1 MKYKI
6 ILDSS
11 SDMNIDFIKDEE
23 VGFEIVPLT
32 IRVKDKDFVDD
43 DKLEIDKML
52 EEMHSYNG
60 KSTSSCPS
68 PYKYI
73 EACSGE
79 YNFIITISSKL
90 SGSYNSACLASNM
103 IKDKKVFVIDSKLT
117 SGAMILIAKKVYS
130 LIKEEKDYQSICQEI
145 EKYRD
150 ERNLLFVLDS
160 FDNLIKNGRM
170 SKLAAS
176 MAKLLMIKP
185 LCKGEEGEIKIFKKV
200 RTRKLLIIKLIS
212 EIKEKVGN
220 GYLDKECII
229 THCFDS
235 ETGLLIKNALKGYFK
250 EVILL
255 PMKGLCSFYALE
267 KGIIVSF

>member
-11 SDMNIDFIKDEE
+11 SDMNIDFIKDDE

-32 IRVKDKDFVDD
+32 INVKDKEFVDD
-43 DKLEIDKML
+43 DKLDIDKML
-52 EEMHSYNG
+52 KEMHSYSG

-90 SGSYNSACLASNM
+90 SGSYNSACLASSM
-103 IKDKKVFVIDSKLT
+103 IKDKKIFVIDSKLT
-117 SGAMILIAKKVYS
+117 SGAMILIAKKIYS
-130 LIKEEKDYQSICQEI
+130 LIKEGKDYQTICQDI

-150 ERNLLFVLDS
+150 ERNLLFVLDN
-160 FDNLIKNGRM
+160 FENLIKNGRM
-170 SKLAAS
+170 SKFTATI
-176 MAKLLMIKP
+176 AKLLMIKP
-185 LCKGEEGEIKIFKKV
+185 LCIGEEGEIKIYKKV
-200 RTRKLLIIKLIS
+200 RTRKLAILRLIS
-212 EIKEKVGN
+212 EIKEKVGET
-220 GYLDKECII
+220 YKEKECII
-229 THCFDS
+229 THCYDN
-235 ETGLLIKNALKGYFK
+235 ETGLLIRDSLKDYFK